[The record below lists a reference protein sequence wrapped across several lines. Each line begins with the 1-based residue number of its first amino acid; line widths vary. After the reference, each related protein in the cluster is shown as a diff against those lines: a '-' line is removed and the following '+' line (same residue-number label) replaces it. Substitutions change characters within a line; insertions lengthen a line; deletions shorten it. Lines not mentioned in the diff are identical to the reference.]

1 MKIVTNTSNIYDE
14 VVAIMQRH
22 SQTTVTY
29 SMDTHIASD
38 LALDSIA
45 MFELLM
51 DIEEHFDIGLSV
63 EEGAALDTIK
73 ALVAAISEKIEQ

>member
-1 MKIVTNTSNIYDE
+1 MVKDTSEIYDQ

-22 SQTTVTY
+22 SQENVAY

-38 LALDSIA
+38 LALDSVE

-63 EEGAALDTIK
+63 EEGSSLDTIK
-73 ALVAAISEKIEQ
+73 SLVEAISEKTNA